1 MAVAKEN
8 KIVRGNDL
16 TYIGQQIKANFVAKD
31 GSKVLST
38 NDYTTAEK
46 NKLAGIAAGAEVNVN
61 ADWNAASGDAQIL
74 NKPTIPTKT
83 SDLTNDSGFITTSDI
98 PEGAAASTT
107 TPLMDGT
114 AAVGTELAFARGDH
128 RHPSDTS
135 KANVAN
141 PQFTGTASV
150 KATAAAT
157 ERLSLNPSQASLNYL
172 TSGEN
177 EVALVFPSNVTGDID
192 ITLPNRQGTLALNS
206 DIPAPATANPN
217 MDGTAAVGSSAKYA
231 KEDHVHPSDTSKANV
246 ASPTFTGAVTISL
259 LDKTITIHP
268 DGLIE
273 MEDGSSSPAQT
284 YEVTL
289 PQGSFGD
296 VLATENYVT
305 TAIANKANVNNPQ
318 FTGSLTIGGSG
329 NQSVEITNFGE
340 LIYAVGS
347 NENSVRLPDNT
358 DLDDVIATQSYVSTA
373 VSNKANKS
381 TTLAGYGITNAY
393 TKTEV
398 DTAISNALKGGY
410 VVVATLPTASADTL
424 GKIYLVP
431 MTDTEA
437 SNVKEE
443 YVTWLDG
450 STYKWEKLG
459 TTQFDNS
466 DYEERLT
473 AAEITTLLNL

>member
-1 MAVAKEN
+1 MAVAAAN
-8 KIVRGNDL
+8 KIVRGDDL
-16 TYIGQQIKANFVAKD
+16 TTVAGEIDKYFQRKATGK
-31 GSKVLST
+31 GLST
-38 NDYTTAEK
+38 NDYTTEEK
-46 NKLAGIAAGAEVNVN
+46 TKLAGIESGAQKNVKP
-61 ADWNAASGDAQIL
+61 DWNAASGSAAEIL
-74 NKPTIPTKT
+74 NKPTIP
-83 SDLTNDSGFITTSDI
+83 S
-98 PEGAAASTT
+98 
-107 TPLMDGT
+107 
-114 AAVGTELAFARGDH
+114 AV
-128 RHPSDTS
+128 
-135 KANVAN
+135 
-141 PQFTGTASV
+141 Q
-150 KATAAAT
+150 
-157 ERLSLNPSQASLNYL
+157 
-172 TSGEN
+172 
-177 EVALVFPSNVTGDID
+177 
-192 ITLPNRQGTLALNS
+192 
-206 DIPAPATANPN
+206 PATVAPK

-231 KEDHVHPSDTSKANV
+231 KEDHVHPSDTS
-246 ASPTFTGAVTISL
+246 
-259 LDKTITIHP
+259 
-268 DGLIE
+268 
-273 MEDGSSSPAQT
+273 
-284 YEVTL
+284 
-289 PQGSFGD
+289 
-296 VLATENYVT
+296 
-305 TAIANKANVNNPQ
+305 KANVNNPQ

-373 VSNKANKS
+373 VSNKANKA
-381 TTLAGYGITNAY
+381 TTLSGYGITNAY

-410 VVVATLPTASADTL
+410 VVMANLPTASADTL

-431 MTDTEA
+431 MTDTED

>member
-74 NKPTIPTKT
+74 NKPSIPTKT
-83 SDLTNDSGFITTSDI
+83 SDLANDSGFITSSDI
-98 PEGAAASTT
+98 PEGAAASSTV
-107 TPLMDGT
+107 PLEDGT

-128 RHPSDTS
+128 RHPHDTS
-135 KANVAN
+135 
-141 PQFTGTASV
+141 
-150 KATAAAT
+150 
-157 ERLSLNPSQASLNYL
+157 
-172 TSGEN
+172 
-177 EVALVFPSNVTGDID
+177 
-192 ITLPNRQGTLALNS
+192 
-206 DIPAPATANPN
+206 
-217 MDGTAAVGSSAKYA
+217 
-231 KEDHVHPSDTSKANV
+231 
-246 ASPTFTGAVTISL
+246 
-259 LDKTITIHP
+259 
-268 DGLIE
+268 
-273 MEDGSSSPAQT
+273 
-284 YEVTL
+284 
-289 PQGSFGD
+289 
-296 VLATENYVT
+296 
-305 TAIANKANVNNPQ
+305 KANVNNPQ
-318 FTGSLTIGGSG
+318 FTGQVGISDASDGGSLSIVYGEGEEYVLMGFDQG
-329 NQSVEITNFGE
+329 NDPYPFCSTSR
-340 LIYAVGS
+340 GS
-347 NENSVRLPDNT
+347 ISFKAPSNSVAELT
-358 DLDDVIATQSYVSTA
+358 KSGTIAMTSDITTA
-373 VSNKANKS
+373 ISGKADS
-381 TTLAGYGITNAY
+381 ATTLAGYGITNAY